1 MLMRRRVLATLAL
14 GSAAAPPRR
23 AAAQEYPS
31 RAVRLVVPF
40 PPGGS
45 TDITGR
51 LFAGRLSELWG
62 VPVVVDNRA
71 GGDTIIGT
79 EAVVQAPADGYTV
92 LLATS
97 ALPITA
103 AVRRRLPYDVT
114 RDLAPV
120 TLLGT
125 IPNVLVVH
133 PSVPARDI
141 GEFVALVRSRPGTVN
156 FASAGA
162 STGQRFAFEL
172 LKQRLGVD
180 VVHVPFRGGAP
191 ATQAVLAGQVESMI
205 INVLEAV
212 PLVQTGRLRPLA
224 VTTRN
229 RVPALPAVPTLSETV
244 LPGLD
249 VAVWQAVLVP
259 AATPAPA
266 IARLNRDFRAVA
278 AEPAVARRLEELGL
292 TISTGTPQELGAF
305 IRQEI
310 ETWTGVAQQA
320 GIQEG

>member
-1 MLMRRRVLATLAL
+1 MRRRVLATLAL